1 MKVEDTDEK
10 YNDIE
15 PRFIP
20 KKRLKI
26 GTFKVVSNGVRLGER
41 FLKIIV
47 DNAIQY
53 KVEEIYVT
61 IFEKTEEQI
70 RLINLLEDWGFIR
83 HGKKGGEIVLT
94 KDFIPDYKADNPKIS
109 YPFISTN
116 TNVFLVPIYPKY
128 HTELLPDSYLNNES
142 PKDFVENEPHTNAIS
157 KSYICRSIERN
168 IKKGDIIVFY
178 RTKTPGQSA
187 FFTSVITTI
196 GIVEE
201 KIDNIKDENEFIL
214 KCRKRSIFTDN
225 YLKEFWNYSNYKPF
239 IIKFLYVYSF
249 AVGSRLNRKSL
260 LDLKIISGEEN
271 ELRGLRKITK
281 EQFLTLLKET
291 KTNESIIVD

>member
-142 PKDFVENEPHTNAIS
+142 PKDFVENEPHRNAIS

-178 RTKTPGQSA
+178 RTKTKMYKEALCIKKDFNISPPQS
-187 FFTSVITTI
+187 FM
-196 GIVEE
+196 
-201 KIDNIKDENEFIL
+201 
-214 KCRKRSIFTDN
+214 
-225 YLKEFWNYSNYKPF
+225 YLKDCIMY
-239 IIKFLYVYSF
+239 
-249 AVGSRLNRKSL
+249 
-260 LDLKIISGEEN
+260 D
-271 ELRGLRKITK
+271 ITK
-281 EQFLTLLKET
+281 
-291 KTNESIIVD
+291 